1 MQTACK
7 SCIPPE
13 AGTPAFMQHWI
24 YPKSGSALHA
34 MQILS
39 VDANPLFGH
48 SNNYI
53 SHYLTYNGFPV

>member
-1 MQTACK
+1 MQTARK

-24 YPKSGSALHA
+24 DPKYVFALHA
-34 MQILS
+34 VQILF

-53 SHYLTYNGFPV
+53 NHYLTYNGFPV